1 MAKVL
6 SMEQKV
12 APAPARVSA
21 GGAEG
26 CFAQIRVSV
35 QRASYDTA
43 QRAAR
48 PARRMRDTSTAGQ
61 GGGAHVSEMR
71 QLMQPPIAES
81 GKAGGAKGA
90 RRRRGGAAARAGHA
104 TQQAGHA
111 AWRDGAVRAATSR
124 KRRVA
129 GRRGA
134 PEASLTPRPPPFQ
147 ACCLLPRCSCSL
159 PCARRGRVRRSRGLL
174 RTPPPPRRSR
184 RTPHTA
190 PALRAAPPCH
200 AAAVLPAVRVL
211 RALCSPFKRH

>member
-21 GGAEG
+21 GAEG

-43 QRAAR
+43 QRAASA
-48 PARRMRDTSTAGQ
+48 ARRMRGTSTARL

-71 QLMQPPIAES
+71 QLMQPPIAEKWQS
-81 GKAGGAKGA
+81 GRRKRRAEAAG
-90 RRRRGGAAARAGHA
+90 RRGGARGSRHATRRSRGVEGRSCARCHVTQAAR
-104 TQQAGHA
+104 
-111 AWRDGAVRAATSR
+111 R
-124 KRRVA
+124 
-129 GRRGA
+129 RRGA
-134 PEASLTPRPPPFQ
+134 PEASLTPPSASVK
-147 ACCLLPRCSCSL
+147 ACCLLPRCSCSP
-159 PCARRGRVRRSRGLL
+159 PCARRGRLRRSRATA
-174 RTPPPPRRSR
+174 RMPPPPRRSR
-184 RTPHTA
+184 RTPRTA

-200 AAAVLPAVRVL
+200 AAEALPAVRVL